1 MTSKILIL
9 AIAITMFVFLD
20 TCEGYRG
27 DFYGEGGYGGF
38 GGWGRYGG
46 YRHRGGYYN
55 RYRGGDFYGRHR
67 GGYYGGRYRHRFD
80 RDIGILRSIYFNRH
94 LISNFN
100 SYYLSIIKEQNNV
113 NTVRCSISPE
123 NNMITCKR

>member
-9 AIAITMFVFLD
+9 AMAITMFVFLD
-20 TCEGYRG
+20 TCESYRG
-27 DFYGEGGYGGF
+27 DFYGEGF

-55 RYRGGDFYGRHR
+55 RYRGGGDFYGRHR

-80 RDIGILRSIYFNRH
+80 RDIGILRSIF
-94 LISNFN
+94 
-100 SYYLSIIKEQNNV
+100 Q
-113 NTVRCSISPE
+113 
-123 NNMITCKR
+123 